1 MIDTTN
7 DGPEVIYLDDDDDW
21 EQDDLWSTSYDS
33 GWSKWR
39 EETGYAVR
47 GTSLDVDRVAIGSKM
62 IKSFVDTFSRPGE
75 RYSVTFTNSKS
86 AQSSRDAKMVQI
98 SAGPLYDDDLSH
110 DEAGRVLMGLAC
122 HEAGH
127 SRYGADHE
135 AAVRRIFGVA
145 STPHALSN
153 LLDDIYLEASF
164 VAEYPGFA
172 GIFAPV
178 EAWVG
183 KQHETTNPR
192 GSELLVGVRATRY
205 HDKYDWTGMEESRDW
220 WVNWAKT
227 YAVKSTTQHVEGI
240 RVALQRIVDEAET
253 NDAEAPKGESKGG
266 EAQGEPQRGDDT
278 QPGESQQG
286 ERGTQGEGVESE
298 SAGEAPASDVD
309 LAEAADATMT
319 SADKVVALELSE
331 VSDAAN
337 HGTSNARSQEAQ
349 NILDD
354 VRTGEIVDGQLIQR
368 INVRQANSSGRKVYA
383 RPTGAAAAA
392 IRMAFMRGRGGHTD
406 ITKGT
411 KRGRCDNSSLWRV
424 ANNDPRMF
432 HRRSAPSPRSWLVWI
447 MIDWSSSMNGS
458 QEEIM
463 AVARAFA
470 AAARTESSMRLA
482 VKLWTT
488 PQPGSYTHAGIG
500 SYAHAGIVD
509 VWQTGESMT
518 RLDEVN
524 RVAMGGTPDAT
535 TMKWARRAIARE
547 VRGDESPMI
556 VMVSDGA
563 GFVTQ
568 LQKEVA
574 QARKDGIEVIS
585 VAAGFVNPQTQETVY
600 GPKQYVP
607 WLGSITKTASV
618 LARLLVRTM
627 A

>member
-7 DGPEVIYLDDDDDW
+7 DGPEVIYLDDEDDY
-21 EQDDLWSTSYDS
+21 EQDDLWATSYDS

-39 EETGYAVR
+39 SETGYAVR
-47 GTSLDVDRVAIGSKM
+47 RTNLDIDRVAIGAKM

-75 RYSVTFTNSKS
+75 RYTVTFNNSKS
-86 AQSSRDAKMVQI
+86 AQSSRDSKQVQI
-98 SAGPLYDDDLSH
+98 SAGPLYDNDLSH

-135 AAVRRIFGVA
+135 AAVRRIFGTA

-164 VAEYPGFA
+164 IAEYPGFA

-178 EAWVG
+178 VAWVG

-192 GSELLVGVRATRY
+192 GTELLVGVRATRY
-205 HDKYDWTGMEESRDW
+205 HDKYDWAGMEESRDW
-220 WVNWAKT
+220 WTNWAAT
-227 YAVKSTTQHVEGI
+227 YAVQSTPKHVEGI
-240 RVALQRIVDEAET
+240 RVALERIVDEAAQ
-253 NDAEAPKGESKGG
+253 DAPKGE
-266 EAQGEPQRGDDT
+266 T
-278 QPGESQQG
+278 QTGESTQG
-286 ERGTQGEGVESE
+286 DPTPKGETQTGESTQGESVESE
-298 SAGEAPASDVD
+298 SAGEAPANDVD
-309 LAEAADATMT
+309 LAAAADATMD
-319 SADKVVALELSE
+319 SHDQVIALQQSE

-337 HGTSNARSQEAQ
+337 VGTSNARSQEAQ
-349 NILDD
+349 NVLDD
-354 VRTGEIVDGQLIQR
+354 VRTGEIVDGNLVQR
-368 INVRQANSSGRKVYA
+368 INIRQAKSSGRKVTA

-447 MIDWSSSMNGS
+447 MVDWSSSMSGEE
-458 QEEIM
+458 EEIM
-463 AVARAFA
+463 SVARAFA

-482 VKLWTT
+482 IKLWTS
-488 PQPGSYTHAGIG
+488 PQPGSYA
-500 SYAHAGIVD
+500 SAGIVD
-509 VWQTGESMT
+509 VWQTGDSMT

-524 RVAMGGTPDAT
+524 RAAMGGTPDAL

-563 GFVTQ
+563 GFVAQ
-568 LQKEVA
+568 LTKEVA
-574 QARKDGIEVIS
+574 QARKDGIEVLS
-585 VAAGFVNPQTQETVY
+585 VAAGSVNPQTQETVY
-600 GPKQYVP
+600 GPKEYVA
-607 WLGSITKTASV
+607 WAGSITKTAGN
-618 LARLLVRTM
+618 LARLLVRKM